1 MKRKEYPLD
10 ADELIGAL
18 KDVRDHAR
26 GKGKITM
33 RTITTPPLNVERI
46 KPRDIRA
53 IRIRLNMSQEVF
65 ARVLN
70 VPVVTEASW
79 ERGRRFPSGAALRLL
94 QIADRK
100 PEALL
105 VAAEG

>member
-1 MKRKEYPLD
+1 MKRKEYKLD

-18 KDVRDHAR
+18 KDIRDHAA
-26 GKGKITM
+26 GTGKITM
-33 RTITTPPLNVERI
+33 RTFTVDVPRVETI
-46 KPRDIRA
+46 KPREVRA
-53 IRIRLNMSQEVF
+53 IRTRLNMSQEVF

-94 QIADRK
+94 QIAAKK

-105 VAAEG
+105 EAAEA